1 MKFTRT
7 TVMRG
12 GCRGLRHRR
21 GDVHHRGVYE
31 DERDVASPTGLPPD
45 ELAATLREA
54 MSERGG
60 GHQAAVELLA
70 RCGGW
75 LPVLDAAGFIAVGP
89 PSGRD
94 PELRPR
100 AVVRWADAVGA
111 LEHGGALNA
120 GWDHHRPALD
130 DRVLRIAASLADG
143 PAVELGALLGDLDRE
158 RTRCVLAAVE
168 AASQAHVVEYEW
180 RLPDGRDSGRSG
192 FVSVPPIVPWPEA
205 DRDSGWQQ
213 AELPLWPERVAEEE
227 AVAWAAANPSP
238 TVDLPLTGP
247 VADLL
252 SRLRAPGGMRGGGLG
267 MWSGTPISG
276 ELRTRTPADVE
287 TWLGGPLPEVPPLV
301 AAGQRCWCF
310 SRGEEGDEAFE
321 VVLCWVPAGT
331 SIHQVEVHRPAERG
345 ATVLHVRAGAEP
357 TGGGDRRTR
366 LLDPAGG
373 YTSVLVRGRRVG
385 VQRCGHAETN
395 LGWVRQ
401 GGADHQFLRLHV
413 PRLPPQ
419 AVELLLQG
427 ENLV

>member
-31 DERDVASPTGLPPD
+31 DERYVASPTGLPPD

-94 PELRPR
+94 PGLRPR

-168 AASQAHVVEYEW
+168 AASQAHVVEYER
-180 RLPDGRDSGRSG
+180 RLPDGRYSGRSG
-192 FVSVPPIVPWPEA
+192 FVRPA
-205 DRDSGWQQ
+205 DR
-213 AELPLWPERVAEEE
+213 PLA
-227 AVAWAAANPSP
+227 
-238 TVDLPLTGP
+238 
-247 VADLL
+247 
-252 SRLRAPGGMRGGGLG
+252 
-267 MWSGTPISG
+267 
-276 ELRTRTPADVE
+276 
-287 TWLGGPLPEVPPLV
+287 
-301 AAGQRCWCF
+301 
-310 SRGEEGDEAFE
+310 
-321 VVLCWVPAGT
+321 
-331 SIHQVEVHRPAERG
+331 
-345 ATVLHVRAGAEP
+345 
-357 TGGGDRRTR
+357 
-366 LLDPAGG
+366 
-373 YTSVLVRGRRVG
+373 
-385 VQRCGHAETN
+385 
-395 LGWVRQ
+395 
-401 GGADHQFLRLHV
+401 
-413 PRLPPQ
+413 
-419 AVELLLQG
+419 
-427 ENLV
+427 